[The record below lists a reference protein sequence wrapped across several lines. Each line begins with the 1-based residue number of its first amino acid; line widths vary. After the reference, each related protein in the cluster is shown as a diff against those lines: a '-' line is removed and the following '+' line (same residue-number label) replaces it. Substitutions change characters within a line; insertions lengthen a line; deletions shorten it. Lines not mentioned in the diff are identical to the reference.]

1 MSEES
6 ATSNADT
13 EPAPA
18 VIDHAASTTDPKAPA
33 EPQIEAASMPDAAP
47 DSDSVKDTESAA
59 PEAAPAQDGDA
70 DQAVAAPQPIKAGG
84 EREPTVRE
92 RAIAILFENFQNKT
106 PVNGKVIGWNRGG
119 FHVSLAGVGAFCP
132 RSQIELSSPRSPT
145 AYMDRDFAFEILEMD
160 QPGKRIVLSRK
171 EPLAEERKIERQELS
186 KKLEPGAV
194 LEGRI
199 DSLSDFGAFVDLGG
213 GIRGLVHVSEL
224 SWQRVERPEEV
235 VRVGEQVEVK
245 VLKIEQKGKRISLSR
260 REMLPDPWEGLE
272 DKFARGSEFKGKI
285 ARETDFGLFVEV
297 GDGVEGLLHSSQL
310 PIGASI
316 DDAKFAAGEEIE
328 GWVREVDRGRNRL
341 SLTLREVPEGDPWN
355 GVAARLEEGSVVEGL
370 VEQSSRFGFFVT
382 LEPGLTGLLPFS
394 AVSAP
399 NGRRREDTYRAG
411 QQINVTIMDLD
422 PRRKRISLG
431 LEGAKAEGSK
441 ADLHAYKKRQDQ
453 DSGSLNA
460 IAAAFEKLN
469 LGG

>member
-1 MSEES
+1 
-6 ATSNADT
+6 
-13 EPAPA
+13 
-18 VIDHAASTTDPKAPA
+18 
-33 EPQIEAASMPDAAP
+33 
-47 DSDSVKDTESAA
+47 
-59 PEAAPAQDGDA
+59 
-70 DQAVAAPQPIKAGG
+70 
-84 EREPTVRE
+84 
-92 RAIAILFENFQNKT
+92 
-106 PVNGKVIGWNRGG
+106 
-119 FHVSLAGVGAFCP
+119 
-132 RSQIELSSPRSPT
+132 
-145 AYMDRDFAFEILEMD
+145 
-160 QPGKRIVLSRK
+160 
-171 EPLAEERKIERQELS
+171 
-186 KKLEPGAV
+186 
-194 LEGRI
+194 
-199 DSLSDFGAFVDLGG
+199 
-213 GIRGLVHVSEL
+213 
-224 SWQRVERPEEV
+224 
-235 VRVGEQVEVK
+235 
-245 VLKIEQKGKRISLSR
+245 
-260 REMLPDPWEGLE
+260 
-272 DKFARGSEFKGKI
+272 
-285 ARETDFGLFVEV
+285 LFVEV

-316 DDAKFAAGEEIE
+316 DDGKFAAGEEIE

-355 GVAARLEEGSVVEGL
+355 GVTVRLEEGSVVEGL

-399 NGRRREDTYRAG
+399 NGRRREDAYRAG

-431 LEGAKAEGSK
+431 LEGAKGEGSK

>member
-1 MSEES
+1 MSDES
-6 ATSNADT
+6 TGPNADT
-13 EPAPA
+13 ALAQPVAEAAPPA
-18 VIDHAASTTDPKAPA
+18 DSKAQE
-33 EPQIEAASMPDAAP
+33 EPQIEAGPSADAAQ
-47 DSDSVKDTESAA
+47 DSDSATEVESASTE
-59 PEAAPAQDGDA
+59 PSTPPDGA
-70 DQAVAAPQPIKAGG
+70 GAEAVADPRPTAVVQD
-84 EREPTVRE
+84 REPTVRE
-92 RAIAILFENFQNKT
+92 KAIAVLFENFQNKT
-106 PVNGKVIGWNRGG
+106 PVTGTVIGWNRGG
-119 FHVSLAGVGAFCP
+119 FHVSLEGVGAFCP

-145 AYMDRDFAFEILEMD
+145 AYMDRDFKFQILEMD

-171 EPLAEERKIERQELS
+171 EPLAEERKLERQELS
-186 KKLEPGAV
+186 KKLESGAV
-194 LEGRI
+194 LGGRI

-213 GIRGLVHVSEL
+213 GIRGLIHVSEL

-235 VRVGEQVEVK
+235 VRVGEQVQVK
-245 VLKIEQKGKRISLSR
+245 VLKVEQKGKRISLSR

-272 DKFARGSEFKGKI
+272 ERFARGSEFKGKI
-285 ARETDFGLFVEV
+285 ARKTDFGLFVEV
-297 GDGVEGLLHSSQL
+297 GNGVEGLLHSSQL
-310 PIGASI
+310 PIGATI

-328 GWVREVDRGRNRL
+328 GWVREIDRGRNRL
-341 SLTLREVPEGDPWN
+341 SLTLREVPQGDPWD
-355 GVAARLEEGSVVEGL
+355 GVASRLEEGSVVEGL

-399 NGRRREDTYRAG
+399 NGRRREDAYRPG

-441 ADLHAYKKRQDQ
+441 ADLHAYKRRQAE